1 MCEFCNRT
9 CENTKR
15 WGCLVYRQLRLFG
28 LCCSTFLVIAST
40 QVCPVKFVYG
50 KLEVHKK
57 AVTKTYIIGEVLVM
71 VSRELKETVL
81 EAVDNQLNG
90 NDPKCTTG
98 TFGHSEKTMA
108 ELIDRIKC
116 DPDRIFPEEELA
128 EIIARKEEAIPLLM
142 AFLEEVRDNAEQ
154 FSNNFDYLG
163 HIYAVLLLA
172 QFRVKEAYPIVLELF
187 SLPNGL
193 TDKLFGDAM
202 TDYAGRIM
210 ASICGNDVA
219 SIKQLV
225 EDEEV
230 DKYIK
235 VEALTALAI
244 LTLNGELERQE
255 LMAYYK
261 ELLPTIDNPTILTLL
276 INLCT
281 DIYPG
286 EVYDEIKEAYKNDK
300 VDSFLIGMGSVDQ
313 AMVEG
318 QSMVLYRAERD
329 RNLQKIDD
337 TIGEMR
343 NWAYFENEEDSA
355 EENYFEQLTNN
366 NLNFVHQPKVTP
378 IVNEPKIGRNDP
390 CPCGSGKKYKRC
402 CGK

>member
-1 MCEFCNRT
+1 
-9 CENTKR
+9 
-15 WGCLVYRQLRLFG
+15 
-28 LCCSTFLVIAST
+28 
-40 QVCPVKFVYG
+40 
-50 KLEVHKK
+50 
-57 AVTKTYIIGEVLVM
+57 
-71 VSRELKETVL
+71 
-81 EAVDNQLNG
+81 
-90 NDPKCTTG
+90 
-98 TFGHSEKTMA
+98 
-108 ELIDRIKC
+108 
-116 DPDRIFPEEELA
+116 
-128 EIIARKEEAIPLLM
+128 
-142 AFLEEVRDNAEQ
+142 
-154 FSNNFDYLG
+154 
-163 HIYAVLLLA
+163 
-172 QFRVKEAYPIVLELF
+172 
-187 SLPNGL
+187 
-193 TDKLFGDAM
+193 
-202 TDYAGRIM
+202 
-210 ASICGNDVA
+210 
-219 SIKQLV
+219 
-225 EDEEV
+225 
-230 DKYIK
+230 
-235 VEALTALAI
+235 
-244 LTLNGELERQE
+244 
-255 LMAYYK
+255 MAYYK